1 MVPGHRGLRR
11 ACTNSQ
17 EVALRQ
23 MSGRDKT
30 LIDRV
35 DCWVGVLVIVKSGL
49 LFVPAGPP
57 QGREGQLP
65 ASHPQA
71 RREYPAQGA
80 DKITPKL
87 CPQVPLGKKGVCEEI
102 FVVKESFGCRKK
114 FGVRKVVR
122 RKFLL
127 MTKLLISEEEKKH
140 THTQQT
146 S

>member
-35 DCWVGVLVIVKSGL
+35 DCWVGVLVIGKSGL

-57 QGREGQLP
+57 QGRGGQLP

-71 RREYPAQGA
+71 DVSTPDVVWEERRSTEAVGDSVCDHA
-80 DKITPKL
+80 L
-87 CPQVPLGKKGVCEEI
+87 CVE
-102 FVVKESFGCRKK
+102 VKELVLDLGWAVFQHLGDDLVLRATL
-114 FGVRKVVR
+114 VV
-122 RKFLL
+122 LEG
-127 MTKLLISEEEKKH
+127 M
-140 THTQQT
+140 
-146 S
+146 